1 MVHGHVIRAVKTE
14 TTYYRLALFFI
25 KEVFLILQPQL
36 EQKGLK
42 AKVDMVQEET

>member
-1 MVHGHVIRAVKTE
+1 MTVMPFKKDVIR
-14 TTYYRLALFFI
+14 
-25 KEVFLILQPQL
+25 KEVFLILRPQL